1 MPDLKLL
8 IGKLNPPCR
17 RALERAAERCRAE
30 GQFAVEIEHLLVE
43 LAAIAEGDVPRALGA
58 LAVAPKALA
67 QDLAAAIA
75 GFRRGSDRTPAFSPP
90 LVDLLLAAWTTASLD
105 FGLETIR
112 SAAILAALLTDTG
125 LRGRIAG
132 TLPLLAILPTARL
145 LEVLPAAM
153 TGGLENAI
161 AADPAETAGQAALD
175 LYAIDLT
182 AEARAGR
189 MDPIIGR
196 DAEIRLVVDV
206 LMRRRQNNPI
216 LAGDAGVGKTAIIE
230 GLAQRI
236 VARAVPP
243 ALRQVRLL
251 SLDLGALQAGAGVR
265 GEFQQR
271 LKRVVDEVTAA
282 TAPIILFIDE
292 AHMLIG
298 AGGGAGQSDAANL
311 LKPALARG
319 ALRTIAAT
327 TWAEYK
333 RHIEPDPALARRFQ
347 VVKVADPDEETARE
361 MLRALAPKLEAHHG
375 VQILD
380 EAVVEAVRL
389 SHRYMMDR
397 HLPDKAVS
405 VLDTACAR
413 VVIAQS
419 DAPAELEA
427 AARRC
432 AALETEMA
440 ELDREARAGFDHATR
455 LEELA
460 GRLDHWDEE
469 HQRLVSRWEQ
479 ERMTVQRILALRR
492 RLEDEADPQ
501 GELAAEAGA
510 LRLELEAL
518 QGDRPLVP
526 VAVDGRV
533 VAEVV
538 ASWTGTPVGRML
550 TDTMAMAR
558 SLRDRMALRIV
569 GQDAALD
576 TICRRIQTFY
586 ADLGEPQKPTGVFLL
601 AGPSGVGK
609 TETAATLADLLFGGA
624 ASLVTVNMSEYQE
637 AHSVSGLKG
646 APPGYVG
653 YGKGGVL
660 TEAVRRTPY
669 CVLLLDEVEKAH
681 PDVLEIFYQ
690 VFDKGVL
697 EDSEGR
703 PVDFTNTVILLT
715 SNLGSA
721 TLTRLA
727 GRKSTPDS
735 LVEAIRPE
743 LLGHFPPALLGRMVV
758 VPYLPLDDAMVR
770 QIVRLKLGRIQAR
783 FATVHDAELTY
794 ADPLVEWLAAQ
805 VQGTD
810 SGARRIDQILTQHLL
825 PDLSRLVLDRLTDGT
840 GLGAVHIGVDAAGAL
855 VYTARS

>member
-17 RALERAAERCRAE
+17 AALERAAERCRAE

-43 LAAIAEGDVPRALGA
+43 LAGIAEGDVPRALGA
-58 LAVAPKALA
+58 LDIAPKELA
-67 QDLAAAIA
+67 RDLASAIA
-75 GFRRGSDRTPAFSPP
+75 GFRRGNDRTPGFSPP
-90 LVDLLLAAWTTASLD
+90 LIDLLLAAWTTASLD
-105 FGLETIR
+105 FASETIR
-112 SAAILAALLTDTG
+112 SAAILTALLNDAG
-125 LRGRIAG
+125 LRGRISG
-132 TLPLLAILPTARL
+132 TVPLLAILPSTRL

-153 TGGLENAI
+153 SGGLED
-161 AADPAETAGQAALD
+161 AAVADAPEAAGRPALE
-175 LYAIDLT
+175 LYAVDLT

-196 DAEIRLVVDV
+196 DAEIRQVVDV

-236 VARAVPP
+236 VAGAVPA
-243 ALRQVRLL
+243 ALRPVRLL

-282 TAPIILFIDE
+282 ASPTILFIDE

-347 VVKVADPDEETARE
+347 VVKVAEPDEATARE

-375 VQILD
+375 VQVLD
-380 EAVVEAVRL
+380 EAVAEAVRL

-440 ELDREARAGFDHATR
+440 ELDREARAGIDHAAR
-455 LEELA
+455 LEELGEA
-460 GRLDHWDEE
+460 LDHWDEE

-479 ERMTVQRILALRR
+479 ERATVQHILALRQ
-492 RLEDEADPQ
+492 RLEAEPDPK

-518 QGDRPLVP
+518 QGERPLVP
-526 VAVDGRV
+526 VAVDGRA

-558 SLRDRMALRIV
+558 SLRERMAERIV

-586 ADLGEPQKPTGVFLL
+586 ADLGEPHKPTGVFLL

-609 TETAATLADLLFGGA
+609 TETAATLADLLFGGP

-660 TEAVRRTPY
+660 T
-669 CVLLLDEVEKAH
+669 
-681 PDVLEIFYQ
+681 
-690 VFDKGVL
+690 
-697 EDSEGR
+697 
-703 PVDFTNTVILLT
+703 
-715 SNLGSA
+715 
-721 TLTRLA
+721 
-727 GRKSTPDS
+727 
-735 LVEAIRPE
+735 
-743 LLGHFPPALLGRMVV
+743 
-758 VPYLPLDDAMVR
+758 
-770 QIVRLKLGRIQAR
+770 
-783 FATVHDAELTY
+783 
-794 ADPLVEWLAAQ
+794 
-805 VQGTD
+805 
-810 SGARRIDQILTQHLL
+810 
-825 PDLSRLVLDRLTDGT
+825 
-840 GLGAVHIGVDAAGAL
+840 
-855 VYTARS
+855 

>member
-1 MPDLKLL
+1 MPDLKAL
-8 IGKLNPPCR
+8 IGKLNLPCR

-30 GQFAVEIEHLLVE
+30 SQFAVEIEHLLVE
-43 LAAIAEGDVPRALGA
+43 LAGIAEGDMPRALGA
-58 LAVAPKALA
+58 LELDPKTLA
-67 QDLAAAIA
+67 RELAAAIA
-75 GFRRGSDRTPAFSPP
+75 GLRRGNDRTPAFAPP
-90 LVDLLLAAWTTASLD
+90 LIDLLVAAWTAASLD
-105 FGLETIR
+105 FGLERIR
-112 SAAILAALLTDTG
+112 SAAILAALLNDVG

-132 TLPLLAILPTARL
+132 TVPLLAQIPPARLMEILPDAMAGSA
-145 LEVLPAAM
+145 EDVGAA
-153 TGGLENAI
+153 EPP
-161 AADPAETAGQAALD
+161 DEAGRAALD
-175 LYAIDLT
+175 LYAVDLT
-182 AEARAGR
+182 AEAHAGR

-196 DAEIRLVVDV
+196 DAEIRQVIDV

-236 VARAVPP
+236 VAGAVPP
-243 ALRQVRLL
+243 ALAQVRLL
-251 SLDLGALQAGAGVR
+251 SLDLGALQAGAAMK

-282 TAPIILFIDE
+282 EVPIILFIDE

-298 AGGGAGQSDAANL
+298 AGGAAGQSDAANL

-347 VVKVADPDEETARE
+347 PIRVGEPDEATACE

-380 EAVVEAVRL
+380 EAVVDAVRL
-389 SHRYMMDR
+389 SHRYMLDR

-405 VLDTACAR
+405 VLDTASAR
-413 VVIAQS
+413 VLIAQS
-419 DAPAELEA
+419 AAPAELEL

-440 ELDREARAGFDHATR
+440 ELDREARTGLDHAAR
-455 LEELA
+455 LDEL
-460 GRLDHWDEE
+460 GDELDHWDEE

-479 ERMTVQRILALRR
+479 ERETVQRIVALRH
-492 RLEDEADPQ
+492 RLESEADPQ

-518 QGDRPLVP
+518 QGERPLVP
-526 VAVDGRV
+526 VAVDGRA

-550 TDTMAMAR
+550 TDTLATAR
-558 SLRDRMALRIV
+558 ALRARMAERIV

-586 ADLGEPQKPTGVFLL
+586 AELGEPQKPTGVFLL

-624 ASLVTVNMSEYQE
+624 TSLVTVNMSEYQE

-653 YGKGGVL
+653 YGRGGVL

-681 PDVLEIFYQ
+681 PDVLELFYQ

-697 EDSEGR
+697 DDSEGR
-703 PVDFTNTVILLT
+703 PVDFTNTIILLT

-721 TLTRLA
+721 TLARHA
-727 GRKSTPDS
+727 GRKSTPDG
-735 LVEAIRPE
+735 LVDAIRPE
-743 LLGHFPPALLGRMVV
+743 LLTHFPPALLGRMVI
-758 VPYLPLDDAMVR
+758 VPYVPLDEPMVR
-770 QIVRLKLGRIQAR
+770 QIVRLKLGQIQAR
-783 FATVHDAELTY
+783 FAAVHGAELTY
-794 ADPLVEWLAAQ
+794 EEQLVESLARQ
-805 VQGTD
+805 VRETD
-810 SGARRIDQILTQHLL
+810 SGARRIDQILTDGLL
-825 PDLSRLVLDRLTDGT
+825 PDLSQLVLDRLTEGAA
-840 GLGAVHIGVDAAGAL
+840 LGAVHIGLAATGAL
-855 VYTARS
+855 TYTARS

>member
-1 MPDLKLL
+1 
-8 IGKLNPPCR
+8 
-17 RALERAAERCRAE
+17 
-30 GQFAVEIEHLLVE
+30 
-43 LAAIAEGDVPRALGA
+43 
-58 LAVAPKALA
+58 
-67 QDLAAAIA
+67 
-75 GFRRGSDRTPAFSPP
+75 
-90 LVDLLLAAWTTASLD
+90 
-105 FGLETIR
+105 
-112 SAAILAALLTDTG
+112 
-125 LRGRIAG
+125 
-132 TLPLLAILPTARL
+132 
-145 LEVLPAAM
+145 
-153 TGGLENAI
+153 
-161 AADPAETAGQAALD
+161 
-175 LYAIDLT
+175 
-182 AEARAGR
+182 
-189 MDPIIGR
+189 
-196 DAEIRLVVDV
+196 
-206 LMRRRQNNPI
+206 
-216 LAGDAGVGKTAIIE
+216 
-230 GLAQRI
+230 
-236 VARAVPP
+236 
-243 ALRQVRLL
+243 
-251 SLDLGALQAGAGVR
+251 
-265 GEFQQR
+265 
-271 LKRVVDEVTAA
+271 VVDEVTAA
-282 TAPIILFIDE
+282 VVPVILFIDE

-298 AGGGAGQSDAANL
+298 AGGAAGQSDAANL

-347 VVKVADPDEETARE
+347 VIRVGEPDEATARE

-380 EAVVEAVRL
+380 EAVVDAVRL
-389 SHRYMMDR
+389 SHRYMLDR

-419 DAPAELEA
+419 AAPAELEA

-440 ELDREARAGFDHATR
+440 ELDREARAGLDHAVR
-455 LEELA
+455 LDEL
-460 GRLDHWDEE
+460 GDELDHWDEE

-479 ERMTVQRILALRR
+479 ERATVQQIVALRQ
-492 RLEDEADPQ
+492 RLETEADPQ

-518 QGDRPLVP
+518 QGERPLVP

-558 SLRDRMALRIV
+558 TLRDRMAERIV

-586 ADLGEPQKPTGVFLL
+586 ADLGEPHKPTGVFLL

-681 PDVLEIFYQ
+681 PDRRFHQHGHPADLEPGQ
-690 VFDKGVL
+690 
-697 EDSEGR
+697 R
-703 PVDFTNTVILLT
+703 H
-715 SNLGSA
+715 
-721 TLTRLA
+721 
-727 GRKSTPDS
+727 PD
-735 LVEAIRPE
+735 P
-743 LLGHFPPALLGRMVV
+743 
-758 VPYLPLDDAMVR
+758 
-770 QIVRLKLGRIQAR
+770 
-783 FATVHDAELTY
+783 
-794 ADPLVEWLAAQ
+794 
-805 VQGTD
+805 
-810 SGARRIDQILTQHLL
+810 ARRAPEHAGQPGRRD
-825 PDLSRLVLDRLTDGT
+825 P
-840 GLGAVHIGVDAAGAL
+840 AGA
-855 VYTARS
+855 ARPFSAGAARPHGRRALPAARRCHGPPHRPPEAGPDPGALRRGP